1 MINAINAEQQYINDR
16 INGIETRSL
25 IDILRDYNFTSLNE
39 YYLAKKEWQLQNC
52 GMIEQH
58 CEIPEVPTTLATI
71 ISLKQPTLLIVESNS
86 PFIYHGDEEYNEQA
100 VIELDIP
107 VDEMGH
113 SGGTIVGGAGDLSIG
128 IFFPLN
134 IDARSDYILQR
145 FVDIFQNHGIAAEV
159 NNNDVLVDGKKI
171 IGSAHLASDD
181 LFAFVSYI
189 SFSDKTELVQK
200 ICGPAEKTSGYL
212 TGISR
217 SELIRGMKEWLL

>member
-100 VIELDIP
+100 VKELDIP
-107 VDEMGH
+107 VYEIGH

-134 IDARSDYILQR
+134 IDARSDYIL
-145 FVDIFQNHGIAAEV
+145 
-159 NNNDVLVDGKKI
+159 
-171 IGSAHLASDD
+171 
-181 LFAFVSYI
+181 
-189 SFSDKTELVQK
+189 
-200 ICGPAEKTSGYL
+200 
-212 TGISR
+212 
-217 SELIRGMKEWLL
+217 

>member
-1 MINAINAEQQYINDR
+1 
-16 INGIETRSL
+16 
-25 IDILRDYNFTSLNE
+25 
-39 YYLAKKEWQLQNC
+39 
-52 GMIEQH
+52 MIEQH

-86 PFIYHGDEEYNEQA
+86 PFIYHGDEEYNKQA
-100 VIELDIP
+100 VKELDIP
-107 VDEMGH
+107 VYEIGH

-181 LFAFVSYI
+181 LFALCHIFL
-189 SFSDKTELVQK
+189 LV
-200 ICGPAEKTSGYL
+200 
-212 TGISR
+212 
-217 SELIRGMKEWLL
+217 IRPSLFKKSVVRLKRHQVI